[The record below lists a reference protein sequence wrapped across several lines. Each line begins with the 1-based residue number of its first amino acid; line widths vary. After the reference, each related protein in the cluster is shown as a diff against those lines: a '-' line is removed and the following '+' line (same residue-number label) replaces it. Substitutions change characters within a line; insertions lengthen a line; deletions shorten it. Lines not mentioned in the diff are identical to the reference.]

1 MRQNYKPKAS
11 AKIILGQSKIKILNL
26 ILQIYLK
33 PQIEQ
38 PTDCKILLHV
48 VKLNM
53 SSEQVTNKSTQ
64 AFILESE
71 NLELENN
78 AQKKKNV
85 KVDINLLM
93 DKVREE
99 KKKEKKETLIFVS
112 LIASVILITGAIA
125 SF

>member
-1 MRQNYKPKAS
+1 
-11 AKIILGQSKIKILNL
+11 
-26 ILQIYLK
+26 
-33 PQIEQ
+33 
-38 PTDCKILLHV
+38 
-48 VKLNM
+48 M

-64 AFILESE
+64 TFILESE

-78 AQKKKNV
+78 TQKKKDV
-85 KVDINLLM
+85 KVDINILM

-99 KKKEKKETLIFVS
+99 KKKEKKENLIFVS